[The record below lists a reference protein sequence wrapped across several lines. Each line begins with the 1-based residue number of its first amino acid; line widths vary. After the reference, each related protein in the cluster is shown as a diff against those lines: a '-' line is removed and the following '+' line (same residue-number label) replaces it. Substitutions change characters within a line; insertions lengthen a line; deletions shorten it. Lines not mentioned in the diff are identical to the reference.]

1 MREMHNLS
9 SETRDKGS
17 EGKPRVGCMD
27 FARVP
32 VDMSILPRIS
42 FDTQSISA
50 NRRFDVHDTPEVRV
64 LLSHGPTEI
73 MGSTHAREMYGTG
86 TINYALSPRFRV
98 PRCVRAI
105 PVSFTRVANV
115 QFGISPAKLLVMKN
129 RLRPNRLRAAGDV

>member
-42 FDTQSISA
+42 FDTQSISV

-73 MGSTHAREMYGTG
+73 MDSTHAREMYGTG

-98 PRCVRAI
+98 PPVRSRDPGEFYKGRECTIWYKPGEA
-105 PVSFTRVANV
+105 
-115 QFGISPAKLLVMKN
+115 FGNEKPIATK
-129 RLRPNRLRAAGDV
+129 